1 MELEELYDRIYR
13 YCYFHTGRKELA
25 EDLTQETFLRF
36 FHRNTSLHPEKQLA
50 YLYTIAK
57 NLCTDAYWKKREELP
72 GEDLESRIKEHV
84 LPLEQAELRLDL
96 KQAIL
101 QMDRQTQELL
111 LLRYVDGLSPGEA
124 GKVLELSR
132 FAVYRREK
140 EALRKLRDYFS
151 HGNEV

>member
-1 MELEELYDRIYR
+1 MPLNDEKLILQIQRGNTEYANELIEKHYPSILR
-13 YCYFHTGRKELA
+13 YCTWHCYNTDHA

-36 FHRNTSLHPEKQLA
+36 FHRNPSLHPEKQLA

-57 NLCTDAYWKKREELP
+57 NLCTDAYRKKREELP

-111 LLRYVDGLSPGEA
+111 LLRYVVD
-124 GKVLELSR
+124 
-132 FAVYRREK
+132 
-140 EALRKLRDYFS
+140 
-151 HGNEV
+151 

>member
-13 YCYFHTGRKELA
+13 YCYFHICRKELA

-36 FHRNTSLHPEKQLA
+36 FHRNPSLHPEKQLA

-57 NLCTDAYWKKREELP
+57 NLCTDAYRKKREELP

>member
-1 MELEELYDRIYR
+1 MELEELYDRIDR
-13 YCYFHTGRKELA
+13 YCYFHIGRKELA

-36 FHRNTSLHPEKQLA
+36 FHRNPSLHPEKQLA

-57 NLCTDAYWKKREELP
+57 NLCTDAYRKKREELP

>member
-13 YCYFHTGRKELA
+13 YCYFHIARKELA

-36 FHRNTSLHPEKQLA
+36 FHRNPSLHPEKQLA

-57 NLCTDAYWKKREELP
+57 NLCTDAYRKKREELP

>member
-36 FHRNTSLHPEKQLA
+36 FHRNPSLHPEKQLA

-57 NLCTDAYWKKREELP
+57 NLCTDAYRKKREELP

-84 LPLEQAELRLDL
+84 LPLEQAELRLVKTGYSSDG
-96 KQAIL
+96 QADTGIIVVKICGWTKP
-101 QMDRQTQELL
+101 R
-111 LLRYVDGLSPGEA
+111 EA

>member
-1 MELEELYDRIYR
+1 IYR
-13 YCYFHTGRKELA
+13 YCYFHIGRKELA

-36 FHRNTSLHPEKQLA
+36 FHRNPSLHPEKQLA

-57 NLCTDAYWKKREELP
+57 NLCTDAYRKKREELP

>member
-1 MELEELYDRIYR
+1 M
-13 YCYFHTGRKELA
+13 A
-25 EDLTQETFLRF
+25 EDLTQETFLRY
-36 FHRNTSLHPEKQLA
+36 FHRNPSLHPEKQLA

-57 NLCTDAYWKKREELP
+57 NLCTDAYRKKREELP

>member
-1 MELEELYDRIYR
+1 MELEEMYDRLYR

-36 FHRNTSLHPEKQLA
+36 FHRNPSLHPEKQIA

-57 NLCTDAYWKKREELP
+57 NLCIDVYRKKEELQ
-72 GEDLESRIKEHV
+72 EEVEHKVKEHV
-84 LPLEQAELRLDL
+84 WPLEQAELSLDL

-111 LLRYVDGLSPGEA
+111 LLRYVDGLSPGEV

-140 EALRKLRDYFS
+140 EALRRFREYFCV
-151 HGNEV
+151 GNEV

>member
-1 MELEELYDRIYR
+1 M
-13 YCYFHTGRKELA
+13 
-25 EDLTQETFLRF
+25 
-36 FHRNTSLHPEKQLA
+36 
-50 YLYTIAK
+50 
-57 NLCTDAYWKKREELP
+57 
-72 GEDLESRIKEHV
+72 ESRIKEHV

-140 EALRKLRDYFS
+140 EALRKLRAYFS

>member
-13 YCYFHTGRKELA
+13 YSYFHIGRKELA

-36 FHRNTSLHPEKQLA
+36 FHRNPSLHPEKQLA

-57 NLCTDAYWKKREELP
+57 NLCTDAYRKKREELP

>member
-36 FHRNTSLHPEKQLA
+36 FHRNPSLHPEKQLA

-57 NLCTDAYWKKREELP
+57 NLCIDGYRKKEELQM
-72 GEDLESRIKEHV
+72 EWVENKVKEHV
-84 LPLEQAELRLDL
+84 WPLEQTELRLDL

-140 EALRKLRDYFS
+140 EALRRLRKYFGD
-151 HGNEV
+151 GNEV

>member
-13 YCYFHTGRKELA
+13 YCYFHTGRIELA

-36 FHRNTSLHPEKQLA
+36 FHRNPSLHPEKQLA

-57 NLCTDAYWKKREELP
+57 NLCTDAYRKKREELS
-72 GEDLESRIKEHV
+72 GEVLENKAKEQDW
-84 LPLEQAELRLDL
+84 PLEQTELRLDL
-96 KQAIL
+96 KDAIL
-101 QMDRQTQELL
+101 HMDRLTQELL

>member
-1 MELEELYDRIYR
+1 MELEELHDRIYR
-13 YCYFHTGRKELA
+13 YCYFHIGRKELA

-36 FHRNTSLHPEKQLA
+36 FHRNPSLHPEKQLA

-57 NLCTDAYWKKREELP
+57 NLCTDAYRKKREELP

>member
-1 MELEELYDRIYR
+1 M
-13 YCYFHTGRKELA
+13 A

-36 FHRNTSLHPEKQLA
+36 FHRNPSLHPEKQLA

-57 NLCTDAYWKKREELP
+57 NLCTDAYRKKREELP